1 MNEEY
6 LVFDI
11 ETSPLEWESFADSQ
25 REYLLRNLETQ
36 EEIDKRKADLGLSPF
51 TAQIICIGLYF
62 VEVENDEEK
71 NSKAVAYAINNTFDN
86 EMEESITTED
96 VQINIVSEYKAL
108 DKFWRILSK
117 YPQIHLVSFNG
128 RNFDAPFLML
138 RSALLGIRPSKN
150 LMEGTKFNYKLHTD
164 LLDEFTFYQPTYYFS
179 ATKRFNLDFYTRAF
193 GIESPKSQGI
203 DGSNVT
209 EYFREGKLTE
219 IALYCIRD
227 VKATW
232 KLFKKWKKTLKF

>member
-1 MNEEY
+1 M
-6 LVFDI
+6 
-11 ETSPLEWESFADSQ
+11 
-25 REYLLRNLETQ
+25 
-36 EEIDKRKADLGLSPF
+36 RK
-51 TAQIICIGLYF
+51 
-62 VEVENDEEK
+62 K
-71 NSKAVAYAINNTFDN
+71 NSKTVAYAINNTFDN
-86 EMEESITTED
+86 EMEESITIDD

-203 DGSNVT
+203 DGSNVN

-232 KLFKKWKKTLKF
+232 ELFKKWKKTLKF